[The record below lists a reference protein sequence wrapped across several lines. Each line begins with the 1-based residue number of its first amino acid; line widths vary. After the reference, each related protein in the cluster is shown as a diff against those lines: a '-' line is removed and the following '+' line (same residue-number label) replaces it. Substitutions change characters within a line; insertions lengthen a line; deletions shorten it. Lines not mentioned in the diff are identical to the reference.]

1 MRRRIRR
8 IMKRKLFHGAL
19 ATTLAISVLP
29 FSSITSI
36 ANAEGSPVTMKVR
49 LLETTDIHAHIM
61 DYDYYG
67 DKSVTNFGLVRTSTL
82 LKQRQAEVENS
93 ILVDNGDLIQGNP
106 LGEYV
111 NNQGLSDGQ
120 VHPIISA
127 MNLLDYDAATLGNHE
142 FNYGLDFL
150 NETMDDAEYPVV
162 NANVFH
168 AGNQEDY
175 YFKPY
180 EIVEK
185 EFVDDNGET
194 HTVKVGFTGFVP
206 PQINV
211 WDKKHLDGKVVTK
224 DIVESAKKI
233 IPEMKEQGADL
244 IIVIAHTGVDSSE
257 GISGAENA
265 VFDLTKQVSDIDAV
279 VSGHQ
284 HNLFPGDARFNAV
297 ANIDNVKGTVNG
309 VPVVMPKN
317 WGSHLGLIDL
327 ELKRT
332 AVIEGDEEWEVVDSQ
347 SKAEPIS
354 GVTEQNQEMVAAVKN
369 AHEST
374 LDYVRK
380 SVGTTSAPINSFFS
394 LVQDDASIQIV
405 TDAQKWYAKEK
416 LKGTEYE
423 GMPLLSVGAPFK
435 AGGRNGA
442 DYFTNIP
449 QGDLAIKNVGDLYLY
464 DNTVQIVK
472 ITGADVKEWLE
483 MSAGQFNQ
491 IDPTSQ
497 EEQNIV
503 NTEFPTYNYDVIDG
517 VTYQIDVTKPAKYS
531 TNGTVVNSDSSRIK
545 DLMYDGKPIDLD
557 QEFLVVTNNYRASGG
572 GNFPGNLSSKIIEQ
586 YPDENR
592 QAVMNYIMEK
602 GEVNP
607 SADNNW
613 SIAPIF
619 GDVNVTFE
627 SSPSAKSFADQSDN
641 IKFVE
646 TLDTGF
652 SKYDLDVSTDNWN
665 LTIMHT
671 NDTHAHL
678 DNVARRVTAVEQVR
692 EATDNSILL
701 DAGDVFSG
709 TLFFNQYLGQADL
722 EFMNMMKYDAMVPG
736 NHEFDKGPSVF
747 ADFIKKAEFPIVSAN
762 IDYSKDTSIKNL
774 FKDEIGDPGENGNIY
789 PATILEVNGQ
799 KVGVF
804 GLTTEDT
811 SILANPG
818 KNIVFENYIEKAEET
833 IEMLENAG
841 INKVIALTHIGYNYD
856 KVLAEAV
863 EGIDVIV
870 GGHSHTLLE
879 EPIVYNEGAEPTI
892 ILSAQEYSYFLGNA
906 DVTFDKDGVLT
917 SWDQNLIDLDAQDEN
932 GNYLIEENN
941 AASERLAQL
950 AEPIEELKNVIVGES
965 SVFLNGE
972 RDDVRTKE
980 TNLGNLIADGM
991 LWRAQ
996 EQNTGATIAIQNAG
1010 GIRASIDQGE
1020 ISLGEVLT
1028 VLPFAN
1034 TLVTLDL
1041 TGQEIIEALENG
1053 VSQVEDI
1060 AGRFPQVAGLKF
1072 GYDPNKPTGS
1082 RVHSVEVKTESGFE
1096 QIKLDESYTVATNAY
1111 IADGGD
1117 GYTSFKAAKDD
1128 GRMTELFIPDYDVF
1142 QEYLTELGIVETQV
1156 EGRITIG
1163 AEPDENPGENPNE
1176 DPGDDTTNNDDSLD
1190 EDVINSDSGNG
1201 SNSNSNSNS
1210 GSSGNF
1216 LPSTA
1221 TNMFNMM
1228 TIGFILVAC
1237 GGVIYLIR
1245 RKQKQAQS

>member
-1 MRRRIRR
+1 MRKRLNRIF
-8 IMKRKLFHGAL
+8 KRKIFYGAL
-19 ATTLAISVLP
+19 ASTLALSVFP
-29 FSSITSI
+29 FSSLSGI
-36 ANAEGSPVTMKVR
+36 AHAEDTPVTMNVR

-67 DKSVTNFGLVRTSTL
+67 DKSVTNFGLVRTSAL

-111 NNQGLSDGQ
+111 YKQGLRDGE
-120 VHPIISA
+120 VHPIIAA
-127 MNLLDYDAATLGNHE
+127 MNLLDYDAATVGNHE

-150 NETMDDAEYPVV
+150 NETMDDANYPVV

-168 AGNQEDY
+168 AGNQNDY

-185 EFVDDNGET
+185 EFVDHNGET
-194 HTVKVGFTGFVP
+194 HKVKVGFTGFVP

-233 IPEMKEQGADL
+233 VPEMKEQGADL
-244 IIVIAHTGVDSSE
+244 IIVIAHTGIDPNE
-257 GISGAENA
+257 GQSGSENA
-265 VFDLTKQVSDIDAV
+265 VFDLAKQVADIDAV

-284 HNLFPGDARFNAV
+284 HNLFPGDSRFNGA
-297 ANIDNVKGTVNG
+297 ANIDNEKGTVNG

-317 WGSHLGLIDL
+317 WGSHLGMIDL
-327 ELKRT
+327 TLQRT
-332 AVIEGDEEWEVVDSQ
+332 EVVNGEEEWDVIDSK
-347 SKAEPIS
+347 STAESIS
-354 GVTEQNQEMVAAVKN
+354 GVTEKNQEMVAAVKS
-369 AHEST
+369 AHDAT
-374 LDYVRK
+374 LEYVRK
-380 SVGTTSAPINSFFS
+380 SVGTTTAPINSFFA
-394 LVQDDASIQIV
+394 LVQDDPSIQIV
-405 TDAQKWYAKEK
+405 TDAQRWYAEQK
-416 LKGTEYE
+416 LKGTGYE

-442 DYFTNIP
+442 DYYTNIP
-449 QGDLAIKNVGDLYLY
+449 KGDLAIKNIGDLYLY

-472 ITGADVKEWLE
+472 ITGAEVKEWLE

-491 IDPTSQ
+491 IDPAST
-497 EEQNIV
+497 EEQSLI

-517 VTYQIDVTKPAKYS
+517 VTYQIDVTKPAKYD
-531 TNGTVVNSDSSRIK
+531 TKGNLINGESSRIK
-545 DLMYDGKPIDLD
+545 NLMYDGKPIDLD

-572 GNFPGNLSSKIIEQ
+572 GNFPGNLPSKIIEQ
-586 YPDENR
+586 FPDENR

-619 GDVNVTFE
+619 GNVNVTFE
-627 SSPSAKSFADQSDN
+627 SSTEAKQFTEDTDT
-641 IKFVE
+641 IKFLE

-652 SKYDLDVSTDNWN
+652 SKYKLEVGSDKWN

-692 EATDNSILL
+692 AAADHSILL

-736 NHEFDKGPSVF
+736 NHEFDKGTSVF
-747 ADFIKKAEFPIVSAN
+747 ADFINKANFPIVSAN
-762 IDYSKDTSIKNL
+762 IDYSEDSHLGPL
-774 FKDEIGDPGENGNIY
+774 FKDKFANSGEKGIY
-789 PATILEVNGQ
+789 PAAILDVEGE

-804 GLTTEDT
+804 GLTTEET
-811 SILANPG
+811 AILSNPG
-818 KNIVFENYIEKAEET
+818 KDISFNNHIKKAKET
-833 IEMLENAG
+833 VKLLENEG
-841 INKVIALTHIGYNYD
+841 INKIIALTHIGYNND
-856 KVLAEAV
+856 KVLAEEV

-870 GGHSHTLLE
+870 GGHSHTYLE
-879 EPIVYNEGAEPTI
+879 EPTVYNQDTEPTI
-892 ILSAQEYSYFLGNA
+892 ILSAQEYSYYLGNTN
-906 DVTFDKDGVLT
+906 VTFNKNGVLQE
-917 SWDQNLIDLDAQDEN
+917 WEQNLIDLDAQDEN
-932 GNYLIEENN
+932 GQYIIEEN
-941 AASERLAQL
+941 AAAAQRLAEL
-950 AEPIEELKNVIVGES
+950 AEPIEELKNQIVGET

-972 RDDVRTKE
+972 REDVRTKE

-996 EQNTGATIAIQNAG
+996 KQNTGATIAIQNGG
-1010 GIRASIDQGE
+1010 GIRASIDKGE

-1041 TGQEIIEALENG
+1041 TGQEIIDALENG

-1072 GYDPNKPTGS
+1072 GYDPAKPAGS
-1082 RVHSVEVKTESGFE
+1082 RVHSVQVQTENGFE
-1096 QIKLDESYTVATNAY
+1096 KINLGETYTVATNAY
-1111 IADGGD
+1111 LADGGD
-1117 GYTSFKAAKDD
+1117 GYASFKAAKED
-1128 GRMTELFIPDYDVF
+1128 GRMTELFIPDYEVF
-1142 QEYLTELGIVETQV
+1142 QEYLNEIGTVNAQT

-1163 AEPDENPGENPNE
+1163 AEPAENQGE
-1176 DPGDDTTNNDDSLD
+1176 DPEEQPGNDPVNDNEEKDSGKD
-1190 EDVINSDSGNG
+1190 NSASGNG
-1201 SNSNSNSNS
+1201 TKNSDVPNS
-1210 GSSGNF
+1210 GNS

-1221 TNMFNMM
+1221 TNIYNLLAAG
-1228 TIGFILVAC
+1228 IVIIVCGVALFF
-1237 GGVIYLIR
+1237 VR
-1245 RKQKQAQS
+1245 RKTKQVQS